1 MGLEDSSVLWL
12 LVLLPLT
19 FIVGIAFLMKRV
31 QSHKAQAQE
40 IKRKAMDLRKNGEPA
55 VATITAVK
63 VIGARMDGAID
74 LRVAMTLAVH
84 EAPGF
89 AGFDA
94 EVTAIVSPVVV
105 GDFRVGRDVDVL
117 VHRASQAVA
126 IDHPMAGHRLP

>member
-1 MGLEDSSVLWL
+1 MGLEDSSALWVI
-12 LVLLPLT
+12 VLLPLT

-31 QSHKAQAQE
+31 RSHKAQALE
-40 IKRKAMDLRKNGEPA
+40 TKRKALDLQKNGEPA

-74 LRVAMTLAVH
+74 LRVAMALAVH

-89 AGFDA
+89 AAFDA

-105 GDFRVGRDVDVL
+105 GDFRVGKEVDVF
-117 VHRASQAVA
+117 VDRASRAVA
-126 IDHPMAGHRLP
+126 LDHPMAGHRLS